1 MTRWLVARVAV
12 TCGMM
17 LGVSAALAVALHHA
31 TAGPPTRLGP
41 VAEPASRERLPSAEL
56 ISFAP
61 PSRDEFAE
69 LTERPP
75 FSPTRRPPLP
85 RIAIPPPP
93 PAEPAPPPRPKIRL
107 FGVGVLQNGEAG
119 QALLARDGS
128 GKAEWLRE
136 GDTIDGWRLLSVEP
150 RRVRLRDD
158 RNNGPD
164 MVLELLI
171 EGRGDPVQAKSD
183 KPRGKPRPRIVREQ
197 PHQAEKPAPK

>member
-1 MTRWLVARVAV
+1 MTRWLVARVTM

-31 TAGPPTRLGP
+31 TAGPPTRVGP
-41 VAEPASRERLPSAEL
+41 VVELGSRERLPRAEL
-56 ISFAP
+56 LSFAP
-61 PSRDEFAE
+61 PPPDEFAE

-75 FSPTRRPPLP
+75 FSPSRRPPLP
-85 RIAIPPPP
+85 RIAIPPP

-107 FGVGVLQNGEAG
+107 FGVGVLENGASG

-136 GDTIDGWRLLSVEP
+136 GDTIEGWRLLAVEP

-158 RNNGPD
+158 RDNGPD

-171 EGRGDPVQAKSD
+171 EGRGDPAQAGSD
-183 KPRGKPRPRIVREQ
+183 KPRAKPRRHIVREQ
-197 PHQAEKPAPK
+197 PHRAERPAAK